1 MHLGNIWVSDHFGKC
16 AFFFW
21 NVFRSKNLNLE
32 KKISNVFFVLE
43 DTSINPK
50 SSEWR
55 SHEKL
60 MCGESTISGGE
71 VGANSNVY

>member
-1 MHLGNIWVSDHFGKC
+1 MRSEFL
-16 AFFFW
+16 
-21 NVFRSKNLNLE
+21 NVFRSKNENLE
-32 KKISNVFFVLE
+32 KKDFERFFVLE

-55 SHEKL
+55 SHEIAL
-60 MCGESTISGGE
+60 MCGEYYLGE